1 MHEGREVEEVVQEGF
16 VQTSLRIDVLGSF
29 QLGDGGDAER
39 CEDMIRWAEL
49 VVLHSKRGD
58 AISPCIMCTDHTD
71 HTFVCFDVCIM

>member
-1 MHEGREVEEVVQEGF
+1 MHEGREVGEVVQEGF

-49 VVLHSKRGD
+49 VVLEFH
-58 AISPCIMCTDHTD
+58 AIDLC
-71 HTFVCFDVCIM
+71 